1 MCQCMTLCVI
11 HNNYCVS
18 VYVLYYDNNYAVKIQ
33 CSYVDVI
40 ILRIGT
46 QISFNEFDAS
56 RPRKFL
62 TTNYYIVMLLHVDSY

>member
-1 MCQCMTLCVI
+1 MTLCVI

-40 ILRIGT
+40 ILSVGT
-46 QISFNEFDAS
+46 QLVLMTLVPAGQESF
-56 RPRKFL
+56 
-62 TTNYYIVMLLHVDSY
+62 